1 MQTEQNTHYEDTAQ
15 HITVFTEHLQILTRY
30 AVRLDTGTA
39 TDNDFLEFQRFHPR
53 ITKAYQDGRYQHREY
68 TALNNIYY
76 HLHEDFRIYFNLNRP
91 AGDNAGPDHVEKSGP
106 AK

>member
-1 MQTEQNTHYEDTAQ
+1 MQIEQNTHYEDTAQ

-53 ITKAYQDGRYQHREY
+53 ITKAYQDGRYQRREY

-76 HLHEDFRIYFNLNRP
+76 HLHEDFRIYFNLDRP